1 MPRQF
6 AVTFSARD
14 QVSEPAD
21 DHRSPGWDW
30 RTLWKAGAP
39 RLSRAQ
45 IVVALL
51 CGLLGFGLATQVHSE
66 QNSGLSSAS
75 QSDLVDILDNL
86 SARSERL
93 RSEVGQ
99 EQSELSKLDGTGN
112 TTAALQDAEQRA
124 STLKILAGTIGATG
138 PGIDLTIQD
147 PGHAVTADVLL
158 DTMEELRDAG
168 AEALEIE
175 GGPPHPAAVRLVA
188 SSYFLDAP
196 GIGTGIVADGTTLE
210 PPYDVI
216 AIGDPHTLDAA
227 LGIPGGVLDTLKGKN
242 ASGSV
247 QEMNSVQITAL
258 YTASTPTY
266 ARPAPTSS
274 GAG

>member
-1 MPRQF
+1 
-6 AVTFSARD
+6 VTST
-14 QVSEPAD
+14 EPAAD
-21 DHRSPGWDW
+21 PPTRHEGWDW
-30 RTLWKAGAP
+30 RSLWKAGAP
-39 RLSRAQ
+39 RASRAQ
-45 IVVALL
+45 VVVALL

-66 QNSGLSSAS
+66 SNSGLRSAS

-99 EQSELSKLDGTGN
+99 EQSELSKLNGGSGDTA
-112 TTAALQDAEQRA
+112 AALQDAQLRA
-124 STLKILAGTIGATG
+124 SNLKILAGTVGATG

-147 PGHAVTADVLL
+147 PDHAVTADVLL

-168 AEALEIE
+168 AEALQID

-196 GIGTGIVADGTTLE
+196 GIGAGIMADGVTLS

-227 LGIPGGVLDTLKGKN
+227 LGIPGGVLDTLKTKK

-247 QEMNSVQITAL
+247 QENNAVQVTAL
-258 YTASTPTY
+258 YTPTTPTY

-274 GAG
+274 AAS